1 MSDTT
6 SYPVPEINFDSGV
19 LTQDL
24 LRWHFAFLQGLM
36 RDQTSIIGGGGYGI
50 VDTEDPTT
58 ALADTNI
65 RPFQVA
71 ATADSTKYTVTPGIC
86 VTPVGDIATVSAGT
100 TVSLASQTQGV
111 FNCICVRYQ
120 IKDSGIYG
128 VSTTGHVASAGTVG
142 VVDVICITEAAYKAL
157 ATTDQNR
164 LVVIGGVYVDA
175 STSVQTIV
183 FDDSSR
189 AWLRPWFT
197 AADTKHRSMI
207 GSGTVSD
214 TNPHGTGLAD
224 IGVGSMRVFDLL
236 TSTGMVVSPDKSIKG
251 VPGTYC
257 NDIFTPAEVLVD
269 TDGSIT
275 GDSFFGG
282 TGMPYVRLSVVPNT
296 ITGARDSINNYPVAV
311 DWIAG
316 TDIVVLYRQTVPQ
329 SASITVS
336 YTKTTSLAVSAKTAA
351 TISLSGIN
359 SSDVVVSNGAAVTTI
374 LQNSVAFRKFG
385 LIPRTFQIFCTD
397 TGYIVTDPMVV
408 APAFNVLAYLKT
420 SDTVNANMLTGT
432 WTPRTR
438 SRVGIGGHDLG
449 TAEDMSVTVSIT
461 GINATSSAT
470 VTELITLNQTN
481 YEDAAYPPNSREFD
495 KQVHY
500 TNTVFSAITVIAV
513 VAQNNVSRT
522 GTVTIY
528 GKFDP
533 AGHRY
538 AKICS
543 GLWTG
548 RSLTSVVDQRRILTT
563 VRDGFFGQTDITA
576 TAEVLVAANEV
587 AVGTAPADSSSY
599 RRVGLICSE
608 DFREPRFIDGDSTLW
623 DGTVDSGKLIPTAV
637 VDSDSYRGV
646 YRSRMLPI
654 RKYES
659 ELCGFIVFLHSA
671 DVSTVSEYG
680 AVRILLQRNSTGT
693 VQDANGASRTATIVT
708 YGEMILKQMRDDLSG
723 QTFIGYT
730 NQNYSSCAV
739 VVSGKCKAV
748 SVYFS
753 NASNVDTSYIV
764 TPTIKA
770 SSVIL

>member
-24 LRWHFAFLQGLM
+24 LREHFAFLQGLM
-36 RDQTSIIGGGGYGI
+36 RDQTSILGGGGYGI
-50 VDTEDPTT
+50 VDTSDPKT
-58 ALADTNI
+58 ALTDTNI

-71 ATADSTKYTVTPGIC
+71 VASDSTKYTVTAGIC
-86 VTPVGDIATVSAGT
+86 VTPTGDIATVEATT

-128 VSTTGHVASAGTVG
+128 VSTTGHVASAGTTG
-142 VVDVICITEAAYKAL
+142 VVDVICITESAYQAL
-157 ATTDQNR
+157 ATTDRNR
-164 LVVIGGVYVDA
+164 LVVIGGVQIDA
-175 STSVQTIV
+175 STSTQTVV
-183 FDDSSR
+183 FDDASR
-189 AWLRPWFT
+189 VWLRPWFT

-224 IGVGSMRVFDLL
+224 IGVGTMRVFDLL
-236 TSTGMVVSPDKSIKG
+236 TSTGMVVSADKSIKG

-257 NDIFTPAEVLVD
+257 NDTFTPAEILTD
-269 TDGSIT
+269 TDGTVTSE
-275 GDSFFGG
+275 SFFGG
-282 TGMPYVRLSVVPNT
+282 TGMPYVKLSAIPNT
-296 ITGARDSINNYPVAV
+296 VTGARDSINNYPVAV
-311 DWIAG
+311 DWITG
-316 TDIVVLYRQTVPQ
+316 TNIVVLYRQTVPQ
-329 SASITVS
+329 SASVTIS
-336 YTKTTSLAVSAKTAA
+336 YTKTLSLAITSTTSS

-359 SSDVVVSNGAAVTTI
+359 ASDVVVSNGAAVTTT

-385 LIPRTFQIFCTD
+385 LIPRAFQVFCTD
-397 TGYIVTDPMVV
+397 TGYIVTDPLVA

-420 SDTVNANMLTGT
+420 SETVNANMLTGT

-449 TAEDMSVTVSIT
+449 SAEDMSVTVAIT
-461 GINATSSAT
+461 GVDATTSETTTET
-470 VTELITLNQTN
+470 VTLNQTN

-500 TNTVFSAITVIAV
+500 TVTVFSSITVIAV
-513 VAQNNVSRT
+513 VAETNVAKT

-533 AGHRY
+533 SGHRY
-538 AKICS
+538 AKVCS

-548 RSLTSVVDQRRILTT
+548 RSLTNVVDERRILTT

-587 AVGTAPADSSSY
+587 AVGTAPASSSSY
-599 RRVGLICSE
+599 RRVGLIFSE
-608 DFREPRFIDGDSTLW
+608 DFREPKFIDGDSTLW
-623 DGTVDSGKLIPTAV
+623 EGTVSDGKLIPTAV
-637 VDSDSYRGV
+637 IDSDSYRGI

-671 DVSTVSEYG
+671 DVSSVSDYG
-680 AVRILLQRNSTGT
+680 AVRVLLQRNTTSTAP
-693 VQDANGASRTATIVT
+693 DANNVMHTVTIVT
-708 YGEMILKQMRDDLSG
+708 YAEMILKQMTDDLSG

-730 NQNYSSCAV
+730 NQSWSACAV
-739 VVSGKCKAV
+739 VVSGKCRAV
-748 SVYFS
+748 SAYFS
-753 NASNVDTSYIV
+753 NANNVDTRYVV
-764 TPTIKA
+764 TPTVKA
-770 SSVIL
+770 TIVL